1 MGAERSEDTMNIEYK
16 PLNDRTP
23 RRVSRSV
30 QIMVH
35 IILGAAFACLAMIAL
50 LLAETALYFGRLIG
64 NM

>member
-1 MGAERSEDTMNIEYK
+1 MNIEYK

-30 QIMVH
+30 QVMVH
-35 IILGAAFACLAMIAL
+35 IVLGAAFACLAMVAL